1 MFEAQYYWNMPNAK
15 CFSLDNTK
23 SKNTRWQPKVIANT
37 SDALR
42 AASEAETSA
51 KDSAKDLVEN
61 NSVKDSEN
69 GPVKDSGNV
78 PGVDFAS
85 GPAMG

>member
-1 MFEAQYYWNMPNAK
+1 MPNAK

-23 SKNTRWQPKVIANT
+23 SKNTFTRWQPKVIANI

-51 KDSAKDLVEN
+51 MDFAKDLVEK

-78 PGVDFAS
+78 LEVDFAS
-85 GPAMG
+85 APAMG